1 VDDSLATQA
10 VLLLFGG
17 ALLGGCVGAAAAFIS
32 RRRHRRDSFMPG
44 LAIGLLVFGICT
56 AVGAL
61 RLGWAAWQFEHGTL
75 AVAGSFVRYEEKL
88 DTNARGRRTRT
99 LAPRVAYEAADGQ
112 RYTVLG
118 LGGSQDD
125 RVEGDVVPVRY
136 RADAPQQAV
145 VDDFQNR
152 WGAFW
157 AFSGF
162 AGFGLLAGAFFAVT
176 AWGEGRP
183 RVARPRQLGP
193 RARALSRMLTAA
205 AGLTLVAS
213 IVLPTAVLSDQLERG
228 LAMTFAGVAAAMLL
242 YAGALLLAPPPERSQ
257 SLLILL
263 ILTAGFGFFAFGL
276 WRVA

>member
-1 VDDSLATQA
+1 MDDSLATQA

-44 LAIGLLVFGICT
+44 LAIGLLVFGTCT

-75 AVAGSFVRYEEKL
+75 AVTGSFMRSEDKF
-88 DTNARGRRTRT
+88 DTNARGRRSRP
-99 LAPRVAYEAADGQ
+99 LAPRVAYEAADGR

-136 RADAPQQAV
+136 RTDAPQQAV

-183 RVARPRQLGP
+183 RVARPRQSGP
-193 RARALSRMLTAA
+193 RARALSRMRTAA
-205 AGLTLVAS
+205 AGLSLVAS

-242 YAGALLLAPPPERSQ
+242 YAGALLLAPSPERSQ